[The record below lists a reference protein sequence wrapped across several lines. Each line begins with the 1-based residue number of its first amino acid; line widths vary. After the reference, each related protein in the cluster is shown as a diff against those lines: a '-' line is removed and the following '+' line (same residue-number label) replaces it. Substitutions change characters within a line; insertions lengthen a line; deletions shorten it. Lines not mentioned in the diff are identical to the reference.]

1 MKLKKFFAGVL
12 AAAMM
17 LTVGA
22 PAAFADTPSDNVISV
37 SSTALESN
45 GSFKLT
51 KNYKVEKGV
60 APFEE
65 FTFKLNYVGYEKKDS
80 KVTILPNVSNVE
92 KKAKFDNTIGGST
105 SQGLPAK
112 TDGAYTKDFTI
123 DISDLKIRETGTGIY
138 VYKITED
145 QGSTPAVKYDNSE
158 LYMVVTVTHKV
169 DKVDTNKNII
179 DGYDYYVALH
189 RGGSVTNNADGS
201 ITYVEGEKVQN
212 TNAFTNTYGKDG
224 DNETVHDLVIY
235 KEIAGSFADLGETFE
250 FDVTL
255 TGEKKDDKDLSY
267 AGATVVHSDDKA
279 DNGVKAK
286 DVWEIGATKTVKLG
300 RNDYIQLSNL
310 PAGVTVTVL
319 EKSATVE
326 NDKVLSGDYTVTL
339 NKANKT
345 IDSKNFT
352 AIGDFGAQEVA
363 ANTVGAETT
372 NSDSHITIVN
382 TKEGTPDMGVVLDNA
397 PYIAMLAIVVIGGV
411 ALMLN
416 KRRRDEE

>member
-22 PAAFADTPSDNVISV
+22 TAAFADTPSDNVISV
-37 SSTALESN
+37 SSTALASN
-45 GSFKLT
+45 GSFDLT

-80 KVTILPNVSNVE
+80 KVTALPNVTDVE
-92 KKAKFDNTIGGST
+92 KKANFDSSITGST
-105 SQGLPAK
+105 KQGLPANA
-112 TDGAYTKDFTI
+112 TYTKDFTI
-123 DISDLKIRETGTGIY
+123 NISDLKISETGTGIY

-169 DKVDTNKNII
+169 DANKNII

-189 RGGSVTNNADGS
+189 RGGTVTENGDGS
-201 ITYVEGEKVQN
+201 ITYVAGTKVPKGE
-212 TNAFTNTYGKDG
+212 AFTNTYGKDG
-224 DNETVHDLVIY
+224 DNETVHDLVIS
-235 KEIAGSFADLGETFE
+235 KEIAGSFADLGEEFE

-255 TGEKKDDKDLSY
+255 TGESNKKY
-267 AGATVVHSDDKA
+267 TGANIVSSDDKNQVA
-279 DNGVKAK
+279 KAGE
-286 DVWEIGATKTVKLG
+286 VWTVGDTKTVKLG
-300 RNDYIQLSNL
+300 RNDSIHLSNL

-319 EKSATVE
+319 EKGATVAD
-326 NDKVLSGDYTVTL
+326 NKVMNGDYTVTL
-339 NKANKT
+339 NKAEKT
-345 IDSKNFT
+345 IERMSFT
-352 AIGDFGAQEVA
+352 AIGGFGEQETA
-363 ANTVGAETT
+363 ANTVGAKTT

-397 PYIAMLAIVVIGGV
+397 PYIAMLAIVAIGGV

>member
-22 PAAFADTPSDNVISV
+22 TAAFADTPSDNVISV

-80 KVTILPNVSNVE
+80 KVTTLPNVSNVE

-123 DISDLKIRETGTGIY
+123 DISDLKISETGTGIY

-158 LYMVVTVTHKV
+158 LYMVVTVTHN
-169 DKVDTNKNII
+169 VDTNKNII
-179 DGYDYYVALH
+179 DGYDYYVALR

-224 DNETVHDLVIY
+224 DNETVHDLVIS

-267 AGATVVHSDDKA
+267 AGATVVHSDDRA
-279 DNGVKAK
+279 DNGKAK

-326 NDKVLSGDYTVTL
+326 NDKVVSGDYTVTL

-397 PYIAMLAIVVIGGV
+397 PYIAMLAIVAIGGV

>member
-22 PAAFADTPSDNVISV
+22 TAAFADTPSDNVISV

-80 KVTILPNVSNVE
+80 KVTTLPNVSNVE

-123 DISDLKIRETGTGIY
+123 DISDLKISETGTGIY

-169 DKVDTNKNII
+169 DTKKNII
-179 DGYDYYVALH
+179 DGYDYYVALR

-224 DNETVHDLVIY
+224 DNETVHDLVIS

-326 NDKVLSGDYTVTL
+326 NGKVVSGDYTVTL

-397 PYIAMLAIVVIGGV
+397 PYIAMLAIVAIGGV

>member
-22 PAAFADTPSDNVISV
+22 TAAFADTPSDNVISV

-80 KVTILPNVSNVE
+80 KVTTLPNVSNVE

-123 DISDLKIRETGTGIY
+123 DISDLKISETGTGIY

-169 DKVDTNKNII
+169 DTNII
-179 DGYDYYVALH
+179 DGYDYYVALR

-224 DNETVHDLVIY
+224 DNETVHDLVIS
-235 KEIAGSFADLGETFE
+235 KEIAGSFADLGKTFE

-326 NDKVLSGDYTVTL
+326 NGKVVSGDYTVTL

-397 PYIAMLAIVVIGGV
+397 PYIAMLAIVAIGGV

>member
-22 PAAFADTPSDNVISV
+22 TGAFAEGGNDVISV
-37 SSTALESN
+37 SKDALAST
-45 GSFKLT
+45 GSFSLT

-80 KVTILPNVSNVE
+80 KVTTLPSVTNVE
-92 KKAKFDNTIGGST
+92 KKANFDSSINGST
-105 SQGLPAK
+105 KQGLPANA
-112 TDGAYTKDFTI
+112 TYTKDFTI
-123 DISDLKIRETGTGIY
+123 DISDLKISETGTGIY

-169 DKVDTNKNII
+169 DANKNII

-189 RGGSVTNNADGS
+189 RGGTVTENSDGS
-201 ITYVEGEKVQN
+201 ITYVAGTKVPKGE
-212 TNAFTNTYGKDG
+212 AFTNTYGKNG
-224 DNETVHDLVIY
+224 DNETVHDLVIS
-235 KEIAGSFADLGETFE
+235 KEIAGSFADLGEAFE
-250 FDVTL
+250 FEVTL
-255 TGEKKDDKDLSY
+255 TGESGKKY
-267 AGATVVHSDDKA
+267 AGANIVSSDDKNQVA
-279 DNGVKAK
+279 KASE
-286 DVWEIGATKTVKLG
+286 VWTVGDTKTVKLG
-300 RNDYIQLSNL
+300 RNDSIHLSNL
-310 PAGVTVTVL
+310 PANVTVTVL
-319 EKSATVE
+319 EKGATAAD
-326 NDKVLSGDYTVTL
+326 NKVMNGDYTVTL
-339 NKANKT
+339 NKAEKT
-345 IDSKNFT
+345 IERMSFT
-352 AIGDFGAQEVA
+352 AIGGFGEQETA
-363 ANTVGAETT
+363 ANIVGAKTT
-372 NSDSHITIVN
+372 NNDSHITIVN

-397 PYIAMLAIVVIGGV
+397 PYIAMLAVVAIGGV

>member
-22 PAAFADTPSDNVISV
+22 TAAFADTPSDNVISV

-80 KVTILPNVSNVE
+80 KVTTLPNVSNVE

-112 TDGAYTKDFTI
+112 TDGAYYTKDFTI
-123 DISDLKIRETGTGIY
+123 DISDLNISETGTGIY

-169 DKVDTNKNII
+169 DTNKNII
-179 DGYDYYVALH
+179 DGYDYYVALR

-224 DNETVHDLVIY
+224 DNETVHDLVIS

-326 NDKVLSGDYTVTL
+326 NGKVVSGDYTVTL

-397 PYIAMLAIVVIGGV
+397 PYIAMLAIVAIGGV

>member
-22 PAAFADTPSDNVISV
+22 TAAFADTPSDNVISV

-80 KVTILPNVSNVE
+80 KVTTLPNVSNVE

-112 TDGAYTKDFTI
+112 TDGAYYTKDFTI
-123 DISDLKIRETGTGIY
+123 DISDLKISEAGTGIY

-158 LYMVVTVTHKV
+158 LYMVVTVTH
-169 DKVDTNKNII
+169 KVDTNKNII

-224 DNETVHDLVIY
+224 DNETVHDLVIS

-326 NDKVLSGDYTVTL
+326 NGKVVSGDYTVTL

-397 PYIAMLAIVVIGGV
+397 PYIAMLAIVAIGGV

>member
-22 PAAFADTPSDNVISV
+22 TAAFADTPSDNVISV

-80 KVTILPNVSNVE
+80 KVTTLPNVSNVE

-123 DISDLKIRETGTGIY
+123 DISDLKISETGTGIY

-169 DKVDTNKNII
+169 DTNKNII
-179 DGYDYYVALH
+179 DGYDYYVALR

-201 ITYVEGEKVQN
+201 ITYAEGEKVQN

-224 DNETVHDLVIY
+224 DNETVHDLVIS

-279 DNGVKAK
+279 DNGVKVK

-319 EKSATVE
+319 EKSATVK
-326 NDKVLSGDYTVTL
+326 NGKVVSGDYTVTL

>member
-22 PAAFADTPSDNVISV
+22 TAAFADTPSDNVISV

-80 KVTILPNVSNVE
+80 KVTTLPNVSNVE

-112 TDGAYTKDFTI
+112 TYTKDFTI
-123 DISDLKIRETGTGIY
+123 DISDLKISETGTGIY

-169 DKVDTNKNII
+169 DTNKNII
-179 DGYDYYVALH
+179 DGYDYYVALR

-224 DNETVHDLVIY
+224 DNETVHDLVIS

-326 NDKVLSGDYTVTL
+326 NGKVVSGDYTVTL

-397 PYIAMLAIVVIGGV
+397 PYIAMLAIVAIGGV

>member
-22 PAAFADTPSDNVISV
+22 TAAFADTPSDNVISV

-80 KVTILPNVSNVE
+80 KVTTLPNVSNVE

-112 TDGAYTKDFTI
+112 TDGAYYTKDFTI

-158 LYMVVTVTHKV
+158 LYMVVTVTH
-169 DKVDTNKNII
+169 KVDTNKNII

-224 DNETVHDLVIY
+224 DNETVHDLVIS

-326 NDKVLSGDYTVTL
+326 NGKVVSGDYTVTL

-397 PYIAMLAIVVIGGV
+397 PYIAMLAIVAIGGV

>member
-1 MKLKKFFAGVL
+1 MKLKKFFAGIV

-22 PAAFADTPSDNVISV
+22 TAAFADTPSDNVISV

-80 KVTILPNVSNVE
+80 KVTTLPNVSNVE

-112 TDGAYTKDFTI
+112 TDGAYYTKDFTI
-123 DISDLKIRETGTGIY
+123 DISDLKISETGTGIY

-169 DKVDTNKNII
+169 DTNKNII
-179 DGYDYYVALH
+179 DGYDYYVALR

-224 DNETVHDLVIY
+224 DNETVHDLVIS

-326 NDKVLSGDYTVTL
+326 NGKVVSGDYTVTL

-397 PYIAMLAIVVIGGV
+397 PYIAMLAIVAIGGV

>member
-22 PAAFADTPSDNVISV
+22 TAAFADTPSDNVISV

-80 KVTILPNVSNVE
+80 KVTTLPNVSNVE

-112 TDGAYTKDFTI
+112 TDGAYYTKDFTI
-123 DISDLKIRETGTGIY
+123 DISDLKISETGTGIY

-145 QGSTPAVKYDNSE
+145 KGSTPAVKYDNSE

-169 DKVDTNKNII
+169 DSNKNII
-179 DGYDYYVALH
+179 GGYDYYVALR

-224 DNETVHDLVIY
+224 DNETVHDLVIS

-250 FDVTL
+250 FDVIL

-326 NDKVLSGDYTVTL
+326 NGKVVSGDYTVTL

-352 AIGDFGAQEVA
+352 AIGDFGAHEVA

-397 PYIAMLAIVVIGGV
+397 PYIAMLAIVAIGGV

>member
-22 PAAFADTPSDNVISV
+22 TAAFADTPSDNVISV

-80 KVTILPNVSNVE
+80 KVTTLPNVSNVE

-112 TDGAYTKDFTI
+112 TDGAYYTKDFTI
-123 DISDLKIRETGTGIY
+123 DISDLKISETGTGIY

-169 DKVDTNKNII
+169 DTNKNII
-179 DGYDYYVALH
+179 DGYDYYVALR

-224 DNETVHDLVIY
+224 DNETVHDLVIS

-326 NDKVLSGDYTVTL
+326 NGKVVSGDYTVTL

-397 PYIAMLAIVVIGGV
+397 PYIAMLAIVAIGGV

>member
-22 PAAFADTPSDNVISV
+22 TAAFADTPSDNVISV

-80 KVTILPNVSNVE
+80 KVTTLPNVSNVE

-112 TDGAYTKDFTI
+112 TDGAYYTKDFTI

-169 DKVDTNKNII
+169 DTNKNII
-179 DGYDYYVALH
+179 DGYDYYVALR

-224 DNETVHDLVIY
+224 DNETVHDLVIS

-326 NDKVLSGDYTVTL
+326 NGKVVSGDYTVTL

-397 PYIAMLAIVVIGGV
+397 PYIAMLAIVAIGGV

>member
-22 PAAFADTPSDNVISV
+22 PAAFADTPSKNVISV

-80 KVTILPNVSNVE
+80 KVTTLPNVSNVE
-92 KKAKFDNTIGGST
+92 KKAKFDNTIVGST

-123 DISDLKIRETGTGIY
+123 DISDLKISESGTGIY

-169 DKVDTNKNII
+169 DANKNII
-179 DGYDYYVALH
+179 DGYDYYVAL
-189 RGGSVTNNADGS
+189 RRSGSVTKNVDGS
-201 ITYVEGEKVQN
+201 ITYVEGEKVHN

-224 DNETVHDLVIY
+224 DNETVHDLVIS

-255 TGEKKDDKDLSY
+255 TGEKKDVKDLSY

-279 DNGVKAK
+279 DNGVKVR

-326 NDKVLSGDYTVTL
+326 NGKVC
-339 NKANKT
+339 
-345 IDSKNFT
+345 
-352 AIGDFGAQEVA
+352 
-363 ANTVGAETT
+363 
-372 NSDSHITIVN
+372 
-382 TKEGTPDMGVVLDNA
+382 
-397 PYIAMLAIVVIGGV
+397 
-411 ALMLN
+411 
-416 KRRRDEE
+416 KR

>member
-22 PAAFADTPSDNVISV
+22 TAAFAETPSDNVISV

-80 KVTILPNVSNVE
+80 KVTALPNVSNVE
-92 KKAKFDNTIGGST
+92 KKAKFDNTIDGSN

-123 DISDLKIRETGTGIY
+123 DISDLKISETGTGIY

-145 QGSTPAVKYDNSE
+145 PGSTPAVKYDNSE

-169 DKVDTNKNII
+169 DTNKNII
-179 DGYDYYVALH
+179 DGYDYYVALR

-224 DNETVHDLVIY
+224 DNETVHDLVIS
-235 KEIAGSFADLGETFE
+235 KEIAGSFADLGEEFE

-255 TGEKKDDKDLSY
+255 TGESNKKY
-267 AGATVVHSDDKA
+267 TGANIVSSDDKNQA
-279 DNGVKAK
+279 AKAGE
-286 DVWEIGATKTVKLG
+286 VWTVGDTKTVKLG
-300 RNDYIQLSNL
+300 RNDSIHLSNL

-319 EKSATVE
+319 EKGATAAD
-326 NDKVLSGDYTVTL
+326 NKVMNGDYTVTL
-339 NKANKT
+339 NKAEKT
-345 IDSKNFT
+345 IERMSFT
-352 AIGDFGAQEVA
+352 AIGGFGEQETA
-363 ANTVGAETT
+363 ANTVGAKTT

-382 TKEGTPDMGVVLDNA
+382 TKEGSPDMGVVLDNA
-397 PYIAMLAIVVIGGV
+397 PYIAMLAIVAIGGV

>member
-22 PAAFADTPSDNVISV
+22 TAAFADTPSDNVISV

-80 KVTILPNVSNVE
+80 KVTTLPNVSNVE

-123 DISDLKIRETGTGIY
+123 DISDLKISETGTGIY

-169 DKVDTNKNII
+169 DPNKNII
-179 DGYDYYVALH
+179 DGYDYYVALR

-224 DNETVHDLVIY
+224 DNETVHDLVIS

-255 TGEKKDDKDLSY
+255 TGEKKGDKDLSY

-326 NDKVLSGDYTVTL
+326 NGKVVSGDYTVTL

-352 AIGDFGAQEVA
+352 AIGDFGAQEVV

-397 PYIAMLAIVVIGGV
+397 PYIAMLAIVAIGGV